1 MLSSTLPDFSIPA
14 TARGQ
19 SSTVRSH
26 VQTRRDMRSPQLAGA
41 KTLRS
46 ASFFGL
52 LGKRVMRAP
61 MRSFI
66 LLSISAS
73 CAAILVNA
81 LWLQKSRHPMSQRAT
96 EVITQ
101 AAVPLPPVRP
111 AAMAQ
116 STPPALSRDAS
127 ARDTLAR
134 DELARLAGPVA
145 VSGGRSAGPGRDA
158 TPARETTPA
167 SVAAPTPKVDP
178 IGDLLRSQD
187 SRSQDSRAPDARV
200 SDTRSPDA
208 RPVAAAQKALAKL
221 GYPVSKTDGRFGEE
235 TRVAIERFER
245 DRKIPV
251 TRDLSPRT
259 LRELS
264 AASGTRIE

>member
-26 VQTRRDMRSPQLAGA
+26 VQTRRTMRAPQLAGSSA
-41 KTLRS
+41 MRS
-46 ASFFGL
+46 ASFFSQFT
-52 LGKRVMRAP
+52 KRAMRSP
-61 MRSFI
+61 MRSVI
-66 LLSISAS
+66 VLGISAS

-96 EVITQ
+96 EIITQ
-101 AAVPLPPVRP
+101 SAVPLPPVRP
-111 AAMAQ
+111 THVTQ
-116 STPPALSRDAS
+116 SPSGAV
-127 ARDTLAR
+127 ARDSLAR

-145 VSGGRSAGPGRDA
+145 VNTGRSAGSGRDA

-178 IGDLLRSQD
+178 IGDLLRAQD
-187 SRSQDSRAPDARV
+187 SGSGNTRSNETRS
-200 SDTRSPDA
+200 SDTRSGDA
-208 RPVAAAQKALAKL
+208 RPVAAAQRALVKL

-251 TRDLSPRT
+251 TRELSPRT